1 MVVLFVLRNKRG
13 ELLNRMKEEETKLV
27 DITGNRLKLVVS
39 SGTQLSRILC
49 QRILGLG
56 RIVAD
61 LIVWSVVRV
70 RLGAEIAGDI
80 TSSTSLLASPVLR
93 QKGGPDSQGT
103 SQILYWEVCYVWI

>member
-1 MVVLFVLRNKRG
+1 MKIMVVLFVLRNKRG

-49 QRILGLG
+49 QRIPGLG

-61 LIVWSVVRV
+61 LTVWSVVRV
-70 RLGAEIAGDI
+70 SWVCVWGLRLWKA
-80 TSSTSLLASPVLR
+80 TSLMSTPV
-93 QKGGPDSQGT
+93 
-103 SQILYWEVCYVWI
+103 C